1 VAILA
6 LVGFSLYVL
15 YRREGVASNENVLT
29 GVCVLVAML
38 FLFALSAYTNLPSMV
53 VFVVVIF
60 VGVLVPGMLVQYVA
74 NETAE

>member
-1 VAILA
+1 
-6 LVGFSLYVL
+6 
-15 YRREGVASNENVLT
+15 
-29 GVCVLVAML
+29 
-38 FLFALSAYTNLPSMV
+38 MV